1 MIRLGVDRTEDWVPL
16 VSGKRVG
23 LVCSPASV
31 TGSYQDD
38 IAFISRHCTLTALFG
53 PEHGV
58 RGESGAGVQVGDAVD
73 PVSGLPVYSL
83 YHGENTHL
91 DPDIR
96 QHVDVLL
103 YDIQDLGLRFY
114 TYIAT
119 LKGVL
124 RDAAQL
130 NLPVMVLDRPNPLG
144 GMVYG
149 APLDPSDWSF
159 VGPDAL
165 PVRYGMTAGELA
177 RWYNEKQPHPAE
189 LTVIRMQGWRSGM
202 LWPQTGRNWIPTSP
216 AIGSFASAFCYAGFC
231 LLEGTN
237 LSEGRG
243 TSTPFQLFGSP
254 YLDADGLAA
263 YLNDADLPGLRFV
276 PRLFR
281 PDSGKFQN
289 ETCNGV
295 FVVPVDLKAANPVKA
310 ALLALAWIAKRH
322 EEFSVLPPRAE
333 GVPRP
338 LERLM
343 GKRDADEVFHDCST
357 VVARWDE
364 EGRRFA
370 EMVEKGRLYAQ

>member
-124 RDAAQL
+124 RDASRL
-130 NLPVMVLDRPNPLG
+130 DLPVMVLDRPNPLG

-149 APLDPSDWSF
+149 APLDP
-159 VGPDAL
+159 
-165 PVRYGMTAGELA
+165 
-177 RWYNEKQPHPAE
+177 
-189 LTVIRMQGWRSGM
+189 
-202 LWPQTGRNWIPTSP
+202 
-216 AIGSFASAFCYAGFC
+216 
-231 LLEGTN
+231 
-237 LSEGRG
+237 
-243 TSTPFQLFGSP
+243 
-254 YLDADGLAA
+254 
-263 YLNDADLPGLRFV
+263 
-276 PRLFR
+276 
-281 PDSGKFQN
+281 
-289 ETCNGV
+289 
-295 FVVPVDLKAANPVKA
+295 
-310 ALLALAWIAKRH
+310 
-322 EEFSVLPPRAE
+322 
-333 GVPRP
+333 
-338 LERLM
+338 
-343 GKRDADEVFHDCST
+343 
-357 VVARWDE
+357 
-364 EGRRFA
+364 
-370 EMVEKGRLYAQ
+370 

>member
-1 MIRLGVDRTEDWVPL
+1 
-16 VSGKRVG
+16 
-23 LVCSPASV
+23 
-31 TGSYQDD
+31 
-38 IAFISRHCTLTALFG
+38 
-53 PEHGV
+53 
-58 RGESGAGVQVGDAVD
+58 
-73 PVSGLPVYSL
+73 
-83 YHGENTHL
+83 
-91 DPDIR
+91 
-96 QHVDVLL
+96 
-103 YDIQDLGLRFY
+103 
-114 TYIAT
+114 
-119 LKGVL
+119 
-124 RDAAQL
+124 
-130 NLPVMVLDRPNPLG
+130 
-144 GMVYG
+144 
-149 APLDPSDWSF
+149 
-159 VGPDAL
+159 
-165 PVRYGMTAGELA
+165 
-177 RWYNEKQPHPAE
+177 
-189 LTVIRMQGWRSGM
+189 M